1 MSMNLG
7 SGKGGPVSEINVTP
21 LVDIM
26 LVLLI
31 IMMLIAPLL
40 QKGVDVKL
48 PTADNVTDKPD
59 TQQQTVVHVTA
70 SKEFYVNNVPVPAR
84 DLVDRIKY
92 ALEERKEKVVYLKA
106 DEDAPYGAVMTMM
119 DQLREAQIENVGL
132 ITETRRRQGQPG
144 QQGAGGG
151 E

>member
-31 IMMLIAPLL
+31 IMILIAPLL
-40 QKGVDVKL
+40 QKGVNVNL
-48 PTADNVTDKPD
+48 PTADHVVDKPD

-70 SKEFYVNNVPVPAR
+70 NKEFYVNNAPVDAR
-84 DLVDRIKY
+84 DLVERIRY
-92 ALEERKEKVVYLKA
+92 ALEEKKEKVVYLKA
-106 DEDAPYGAVMTMM
+106 DADAPYGAVMTMM
-119 DQLREAQIENVGL
+119 DQLHEAQIENVGL
-132 ITETRRRQGQPG
+132 ITDTRKKPG
-144 QQGAGGG
+144 EAGAAGGN
-151 E
+151 